1 MITTH
6 EQLAEAGT
14 IPVVGLPPDTV
25 VERMPLAD
33 GGVFEVAVVVKHSDL
48 ENVDMCNDLEVAH
61 SAVVN
66 FGHQHVAVYLRNVHL
81 LIYSLNT

>member
-1 MITTH
+1 MAYFVNADITV
-6 EQLAEAGT
+6 A
-14 IPVVGLPPDTV
+14 VVLKPKK
-25 VERMPLAD
+25 
-33 GGVFEVAVVVKHSDL
+33 VFEVAVVVKHSDL
-48 ENVDMCNDLEVAH
+48 ENVDMCNDLEVVH